1 MLAGDPAAGTHW
13 DFPDQ
18 VTYVA
23 GADIAVNTPP
33 TFAFDLL
40 GRYVIDAK
48 RLTSETFHA
57 LDGTSTFPNIGFEDA
72 SFSRLNGSLGVK
84 ANMFGPDAAQR
95 EPAVQP
101 RHAWLA

>member
-1 MLAGDPAAGTHW
+1 MEWVRAFWPAIRRPGTSG

-23 GADIAVNTPP
+23 GADVAMNTRV

-57 LDGTSTFPNIGFEDA
+57 LDGMSTFANIALRGRDLSA
-72 SFSRLNGSLGVK
+72 LNGSM
-84 ANMFGPDAAQR
+84 A
-95 EPAVQP
+95 
-101 RHAWLA
+101 